1 MAALQP
7 EHGAAAG
14 AGAVPP
20 VPPAPAPDAADRLL
34 GLLSA
39 LPLALIVLLT
49 FADVFA
55 RYLFSAPIRG
65 SVEII
70 QFAMALVI
78 FTALPLVTRHRG
90 HVTVSLIDSVLPA
103 AGRRVQRVLCDA
115 LSLVALA
122 LLTWR
127 LWLQAGDDVAAST
140 HTIVLGWPHAPLTYA
155 LCLFAAAST
164 LAMAWLLWGSLRGVN
179 ASNKSKSP

>member
-1 MAALQP
+1 MANVPDQTP
-7 EHGAAAG
+7 AA
-14 AGAVPP
+14 PK
-20 VPPAPAPDAADRLL
+20 PDAADRLL

-39 LPLALIVLLT
+39 LPLALIVVQT

-55 RYLFSAPIRG
+55 RYLFAAPIRG

-78 FTALPLVTRHRG
+78 FTALPLVTRQRG
-90 HVTVSLIDSVLPA
+90 HVTVSLIDGLLPR
-103 AGRRVQRVLCDA
+103 AGRRIQRVLCDA
-115 LSLVALA
+115 LSLLA
-122 LLTWR
+122 LGVLTWR

-140 HTIVLGWPHAPLTYA
+140 RTIVLGWPHAPLTYA

-164 LAMAWLLWGSLRGVN
+164 LAMAWLLWQSLHGVN
-179 ASNKSKSP
+179 ASNEQAHA